1 MIISHKHK
9 FISLDPPKTGTNYR
23 QNLLWNSGDNVRG
36 LMQHANLAE
45 VQNYFHEFNLSDYFI
60 FTFVRN
66 PWDRFLS
73 YYNWCNKPLNPDSFR
88 SWLKGYLGSRHALF
102 QSHWYIQDG
111 VIATDFIGSLENMNK
126 DMKFILN
133 KINLPLT
140 LPSKKANRA
149 KRRVSYQD
157 FYNQELID
165 LVAEKEKS
173 VIELKGYDYIA

>member
-23 QNLLWNSGDNVRG
+23 QNLLWKHGEHVTS
-36 LMQHANLAE
+36 LQHGNLIE
-45 VQNYFHEFNLSDYFI
+45 IKKHFINYDFSDYFV

-73 YYNWCNKPLNPDSFR
+73 YYNWLNRPLDPDSFG
-88 SWLKGYLGSRHALF
+88 SWLKGHLGRQSAKP

-111 VIATDFIGSLENMNK
+111 VIVTDFIGSLENMHK
-126 DMKFILN
+126 DMKLILN

-140 LPSKKANRA
+140 LPSKKSNRSQ
-149 KRRVSYQD
+149 RRVNYQD

-165 LVAEKEKS
+165 LVANHEKE
-173 VIELKGYDYIA
+173 VIQLKGYEY

>member
-23 QNLLWNSGDNVRG
+23 QNLLWNYGDYVKD
-36 LMQHANLAE
+36 LQHANLAE

-73 YYNWCNKPLNPDSFR
+73 CYNWYNKPLNPDSFR
-88 SWLKGYLGSRHALF
+88 SWLKEYLGSRHALL

-173 VIELKGYDYIA
+173 VIKLKGYDYIA